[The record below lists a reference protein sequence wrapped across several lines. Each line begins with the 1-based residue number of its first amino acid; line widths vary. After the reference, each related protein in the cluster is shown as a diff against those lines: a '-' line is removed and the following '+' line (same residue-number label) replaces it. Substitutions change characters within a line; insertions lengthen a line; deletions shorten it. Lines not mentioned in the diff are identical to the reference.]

1 MPNNI
6 FDVIDHMD
14 DEDTKAEVLEE
25 NIQVPAEQSEK
36 ILDINHS
43 KLKKSHEDASG
54 KG

>member
-14 DEDTKAEVLEE
+14 DKETKAEVLEE
-25 NIQVPAEQSEK
+25 NIQAPAEQSEE
-36 ILDINHS
+36 ILEINPS
-43 KLKKSHEDASG
+43 KLKKAHEDALG